1 MKKLFNFMM
10 AIALGLATLSLSACN
25 NDDEPEGGNDNNPS
39 GSAYFDNIQGLW
51 MMVKETNLKTNQTK
65 DLDGRSYR
73 YCYIY
78 SEDGET
84 LYGQAISYPSMSKG
98 KKVEIEIDGDNIL
111 ADGKVIGTIMQ
122 CGKEGSSQIELVV
135 EWKANQEVFNPY
147 SYDCVGYYWRDTWSK
162 F

>member
-1 MKKLFNFMM
+1 MTKFFKFAM
-10 AIALGLATLSLSACN
+10 AFAVCFVSLSLTACGD
-25 NDDEPEGGNDNNPS
+25 DDEPNGEGEDSPVVS
-39 GSAYFDNIQGLW
+39 EYFDNIQGLW

-122 CGKEGSSQIELVV
+122 CGKEGSSKIELVV

-162 F
+162 L